1 MLEDSKTLWRV
12 SKEASLLVPHF
23 TGEKTDEKRSPLCC
37 LIPAGQLTSP
47 TGIKPKQL
55 ELRCSRVAEA
65 GPGRGDTGPLRCRTS
80 GDAARSLAKGWR
92 RGRSSLFISLFTLHV
107 YVRLNLK
114 KRFFHK
120 FCHCLCAQSCP
131 ALCDPMN
138 CSPPGSS
145 VHGILQARILEW
157 VAISSSGGSSQ
168 PRDWTH
174 VPCLAGRFFNPAPPG
189 KYFNIIV
196 VGQMSTLI

>member
-1 MLEDSKTLWRV
+1 MPSSPLVLFRTTRGVFSFSLRKSKYKAQTNIKDISGKVRLFQRKTANFTCSLSLSQCHIDLLSPLLKFNHGRPHLLFLGKKKSTMGMLEDSKTLWRV

-80 GDAARSLAKGWR
+80 GDAARSLAKG
-92 RGRSSLFISLFTLHV
+92 
-107 YVRLNLK
+107 
-114 KRFFHK
+114 
-120 FCHCLCAQSCP
+120 
-131 ALCDPMN
+131 
-138 CSPPGSS
+138 
-145 VHGILQARILEW
+145 
-157 VAISSSGGSSQ
+157 
-168 PRDWTH
+168 
-174 VPCLAGRFFNPAPPG
+174 
-189 KYFNIIV
+189 
-196 VGQMSTLI
+196 